1 MVRAS
6 YPRWDP
12 QEGFI
17 YRGVSGGSG
26 EKWIRV
32 KRNSDAEASAVSPLS
47 QSLKGVALVSPWA
60 LKWSH
65 SAQGAKKG
73 VQRRILFK
81 EISLGI
87 RQCLAL
93 PPACKERLWPSS
105 LRHPW
110 LSELRGLPL
119 GQGARGTQLLTAE
132 SPDKSTRKG
141 FPHVLATGNASQ
153 ACWSHLVSPHS
164 FQPRCYCEILIF
176 HDKKDILQCNFYVRL
191 RFEQL
196 NLDRVSITSDFYGY
210 LKSPS
215 GILMFSGSLGVYC
228 RYHKHIFIGIWWLLR
243 LPSTHIKFMEGYFWA
258 I

>member
-1 MVRAS
+1 MARAG

-17 YRGVSGGSG
+17 YRGASEGRG

-32 KRNSDAEASAVSPLS
+32 KHNSDAEDSAASALS
-47 QSLKGVALVSPWA
+47 WSLKGVALVSPRA

-65 SAQGAKKG
+65 SAQGAKNG

-87 RQCLAL
+87 QQCLAV
-93 PPACKERLWPSS
+93 PPACKETPRPSS

-110 LSELRGLPL
+110 LSELRGLPQ
-119 GQGARGTQLLTAE
+119 GQGARGTRFLTAE

-141 FPHVLATGNASQ
+141 FPRVLASGNASQ

-176 HDKKDILQCNFYVRL
+176 HDKKDILQCNFYVGL

-228 RYHKHIFIGIWWLLR
+228 GYHQHIFIGIWWLLR